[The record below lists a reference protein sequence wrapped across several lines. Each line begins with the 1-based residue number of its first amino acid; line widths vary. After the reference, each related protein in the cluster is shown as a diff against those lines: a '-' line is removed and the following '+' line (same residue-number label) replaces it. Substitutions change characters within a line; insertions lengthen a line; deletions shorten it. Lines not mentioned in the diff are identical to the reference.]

1 MHRVAA
7 VLVCALIAVPAAAAR
22 PLLGIKGNTDRFQS
36 LTGQR
41 SAVHHVIV
49 GWNQGVTWGLPLVKL
64 FLGLVGLIGA
74 AGRAAARG
82 VCMFIGPALL
92 AGGIVALIQSVRV
105 LGWNRADAVIYIILG
120 SASILAALVTPMLT
134 SYSERRVTA
143 V

>member
-1 MHRVAA
+1 
-7 VLVCALIAVPAAAAR
+7 
-22 PLLGIKGNTDRFQS
+22 
-36 LTGQR
+36 
-41 SAVHHVIV
+41 
-49 GWNQGVTWGLPLVKL
+49 
-64 FLGLVGLIGA
+64 
-74 AGRAAARG
+74 
-82 VCMFIGPALL
+82 MFIGPALL